1 MDRAD
6 QAPGYW
12 AVIPAAVRYDDQ
24 IPANAKLLYAEI
36 SSLTGR
42 DGYCWADNAYFAGLY
57 QMTERSIR
65 RLLDALQERGY
76 IRIEEERE
84 NHNVLTQRRIY
95 AGLNPLAEAPEP
107 LDKNVRPLDKKVR
120 PLDKKVQR
128 HIIEQEILTIPPIS
142 PTQKQTLERLPREA
156 ADALLSA
163 CGADGALLGAWLEFT
178 RMRREKRSPIKT
190 ARTVEL
196 LSAKLEKLS
205 GGSAEKRIAI
215 LEQSVE
221 NSWTGLF
228 ALKGG
233 RAAADDGGGYWAEDP
248 EAV

>member
-1 MDRAD
+1 MGRAD
-6 QAPGYW
+6 LTPGYW
-12 AVIPAAVRYDDQ
+12 AVIPAQIRYDDQ

-57 QMTERSIR
+57 RMTERSIR

-76 IRIEEERE
+76 IRVEEERE
-84 NHNVLTQRRIY
+84 NHNVLTRRRIY

-107 LDKNVRPLDKKVR
+107 LDKNVRPLDKKV
-120 PLDKKVQR
+120 QR
-128 HIIEQEILTIPPIS
+128 HIIEQEILSIPPIS
-142 PTQKQTLERLPREA
+142 PAQKETLDRLPKEA
-156 ADALLSA
+156 AAALLNA
-163 CGADGALLGAWLEFT
+163 CGEDGALLGAWLEFA

-190 ARTVEL
+190 VRTVEL
-196 LSAKLEKLS
+196 LAAKLEKLS
-205 GGSAEKRIAI
+205 GRKSEKKIAI

-233 RAAADDGGGYWAEDP
+233 RAIASDGGGYWAEDP